1 MVIKM
6 KSPKKLFALL
16 VAVMCAVLAAG
27 GCNPQKTP
35 DYGINPVAL
44 SVNGVDITL
53 FDFDRFYTTNE
64 KYYYLTHGAVD
75 AQEYFETVLDEVV
88 RYGVALSKAQ
98 ELNIQLTAEDE
109 DEVQNELQTQCDLTF
124 EKYSKTLADSSTAS
138 AAPAL
143 DSKTVE
149 AAFREDKG
157 YSFAEYRGFLAR
169 FLRNKK
175 IISKLYEQ
183 ITADVAPDEE
193 EIIAYIQLNVS
204 EQSLDSFST
213 FVTRYKS
220 FVNEKGDVPFFVPE
234 DCFTVDQL
242 LLQYS
247 SDESESTA
255 EPDASG
261 TLPAYTFDT
270 ASVTASEIDSI
281 LSVGVSYDDFIDLI
295 ARYGNDENMQGD
307 VFLRWGYLIHN
318 TLFEDYEKPLLI
330 GAHYAHGIEQLP
342 PELSNKNTS
351 SQYFET
357 TDGKRIVKIT
367 AKGSIRYVVENRSLA
382 KGPMP
387 YVEGDEVWNLSYD
400 GALAAASDI
409 EYDDQFEVWFSEANV
424 TYYYDRFK
432 SNYIS
437 PAVPEQK

>member
-1 MVIKM
+1 MVINM
-6 KSPKKLFALL
+6 RLPKKLLALL
-16 VAVMCAVLAAG
+16 VAAMCAVLAAG

-124 EKYSKTLADSSTAS
+124 EKYSKTLADNSTAS

-175 IISKLYEQ
+175 IISKLYEE

-213 FVTRYKS
+213 FVTRY
-220 FVNEKGDVPFFVPE
+220 
-234 DCFTVDQL
+234 
-242 LLQYS
+242 
-247 SDESESTA
+247 
-255 EPDASG
+255 
-261 TLPAYTFDT
+261 
-270 ASVTASEIDSI
+270 
-281 LSVGVSYDDFIDLI
+281 
-295 ARYGNDENMQGD
+295 
-307 VFLRWGYLIHN
+307 
-318 TLFEDYEKPLLI
+318 
-330 GAHYAHGIEQLP
+330 
-342 PELSNKNTS
+342 
-351 SQYFET
+351 
-357 TDGKRIVKIT
+357 
-367 AKGSIRYVVENRSLA
+367 
-382 KGPMP
+382 
-387 YVEGDEVWNLSYD
+387 
-400 GALAAASDI
+400 
-409 EYDDQFEVWFSEANV
+409 
-424 TYYYDRFK
+424 
-432 SNYIS
+432 
-437 PAVPEQK
+437 

>member
-1 MVIKM
+1 MVINM
-6 KSPKKLFALL
+6 KLPKKLLAVL
-16 VAVMCAVLAAG
+16 VAAMCAVLAAG

-53 FDFDRFYTTNE
+53 FDFDRFYTTNQ

-124 EKYSKTLADSSTAS
+124 EKYSKTLADNSSAS

-175 IISKLYEQ
+175 IISKLYEE

-213 FVTRYKS
+213 FVTRYKKFCERKRRCS
-220 FVNEKGDVPFFVPE
+220 VL
-234 DCFTVDQL
+234 C
-242 LLQYS
+242 
-247 SDESESTA
+247 
-255 EPDASG
+255 SG
-261 TLPAYTFDT
+261 
-270 ASVTASEIDSI
+270 
-281 LSVGVSYDDFIDLI
+281 G
-295 ARYGNDENMQGD
+295 
-307 VFLRWGYLIHN
+307 
-318 TLFEDYEKPLLI
+318 LF
-330 GAHYAHGIEQLP
+330 H
-342 PELSNKNTS
+342 
-351 SQYFET
+351 
-357 TDGKRIVKIT
+357 R
-367 AKGSIRYVVENRSLA
+367 RS
-382 KGPMP
+382 
-387 YVEGDEVWNLSYD
+387 
-400 GALAAASDI
+400 AAASI
-409 EYDDQFEVWFSEANV
+409 QFRRKRKHCRTGCFRHAARLHLRHGFRN
-424 TYYYDRFK
+424 RFRNRFHPFGR
-432 SNYIS
+432 SFL
-437 PAVPEQK
+437 

>member
-1 MVIKM
+1 MVINM
-6 KSPKKLFALL
+6 KSPKKLAALL
-16 VAVMCAVLAAG
+16 VAAMCLLLAIG
-27 GCNPQKTP
+27 GCSNHNTP
-35 DYGINPVAL
+35 DYGVNPVAL
-44 SVNGVDITL
+44 SVNGVDISL

-75 AQEYFETVLDEVV
+75 REEYFQTVLDEVV
-88 RYGVALSKAQ
+88 RYGVALSKAH
-98 ELNIQLTAEDE
+98 ELGIELTEADE
-109 DEVQNELQTQCDLTF
+109 EEVQNELQTQCDITF
-124 EKYSKTLADSSTAS
+124 EKYSRNAAENADAS
-138 AAPAL
+138 AAPAV

-149 AAFREDKG
+149 AAFRADKG
-157 YSFAEYRGFLAR
+157 YSFAEYRGFLAG

-175 IISKLYEQ
+175 LISKLYEE
-183 ITADVAPDEE
+183 ITSNVAPDED
-193 EIIAYIQLNVS
+193 EIIAYIQLKVS

-213 FVTRYKS
+213 FVTRYNS
-220 FVNEKGDVPFFVPE
+220 FVNEKGDVPFFVPD
-234 DCFTVDQL
+234 DCFTVEQL
-242 LLQYS
+242 LLRFDS
-247 SDESESTA
+247 GEVESTA
-255 EPDASG
+255 APDSAG
-261 TLPAYTFDT
+261 LLPVYTYDT
-270 ASVTASEIDSI
+270 ASVAASEIDSI
-281 LSVGVSYDDFIDLI
+281 LSVGISYDDFIDLI
-295 ARYGNDENMQGD
+295 SRYGNDENMLGD

-330 GAHYAHGIEQLP
+330 GAYYAHGIEKLP

-367 AKGSIRYVVENRSLA
+367 AKDSIRYVVENRSLS

-400 GALAAASDI
+400 GALTAASDI
-409 EYDDQFEVWFSEANV
+409 EYDDQLEVWFSEANV

-432 SNYIS
+432 DDYV